1 MKNTGYINQGEI
13 KHYLKDLRKLDV
25 LTVEREKELAEI
37 MLSDPTPEQIA
48 SVESEMVTGNLRFVI
63 HVAKGYLNSGLDIS
77 DLIAEGNVGL
87 LRALE
92 DFDWAK
98 GNRFISYAVH
108 WITQS
113 ILQALGDHART
124 IRYPANVVQEVT
136 RMRKQDVQDVDSSLH
151 NLPRTTSISRPIN
164 SDGDELLVV
173 IKNDTADHPDSMFN
187 ENRDTISEMLGV
199 LDERERSIV
208 SDYFG
213 LYDEPR
219 KLVDIGEEWNLTN
232 ERIRQIKEKSIV
244 KLRDSIR
251 KRRS

>member
-1 MKNTGYINQGEI
+1 M
-13 KHYLKDLRKLDV
+13 
-25 LTVEREKELAEI
+25 
-37 MLSDPTPEQIA
+37 
-48 SVESEMVTGNLRFVI
+48 
-63 HVAKGYLNSGLDIS
+63 
-77 DLIAEGNVGL
+77 
-87 LRALE
+87 
-92 DFDWAK
+92 
-98 GNRFISYAVH
+98 
-108 WITQS
+108 
-113 ILQALGDHART
+113 
-124 IRYPANVVQEVT
+124 
-136 RMRKQDVQDVDSSLH
+136 
-151 NLPRTTSISRPIN
+151 
-164 SDGDELLVV
+164 LVV

-219 KLVDIGEEWNLTN
+219 TLVDIGEEWNLTN